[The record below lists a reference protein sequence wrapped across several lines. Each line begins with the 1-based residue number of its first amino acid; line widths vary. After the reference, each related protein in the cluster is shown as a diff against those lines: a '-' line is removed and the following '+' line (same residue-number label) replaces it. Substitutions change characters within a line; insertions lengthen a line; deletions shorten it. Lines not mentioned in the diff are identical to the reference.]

1 MRIYNNE
8 NAKIKFPV
16 SITKEE
22 WIYLSELKSK
32 SLCLKVLRD
41 ELSRTHYNSLRG
53 RKYASKH
60 AKDIDIAFEN
70 EIPTKN
76 INSLIEKGYLIVIDI
91 YRYYFYVVPNPDI
104 VGYLTYRTSSMFKE
118 YFPVENTEIK
128 IKPVM
133 TTGQLQIVNKDYS
146 KNILQNN
153 KSIGYFILKAAL
165 PLGLDHNY
173 VYHIE
178 GTDNQYF
185 VVSHTGD
192 KTTIL
197 QKKAGV
203 ATKKVPLEVTLS
215 SNQITITSTKYATS
229 YINCTRSTPI
239 NLQEIEKD
247 LKKAYKLLSQY
258 KIRTKEKSKNLALV
272 KDHEYIE
279 AVNNFNRLSEQYWK
293 ELSEKSK
300 QLVEEGIVFGG
311 LDKNPLYKEAWE
323 IQNKLNAIRLD
334 PKIRKLAS
342 IKRSISDLDY
352 FSEENLEDCS
362 LYVIR

>member
-8 NAKIKFPV
+8 NVKIKFPI

-22 WIYLSELKSK
+22 CRYLSELNAKR
-32 SLCLKVLRD
+32 LCLKVLRD
-41 ELSRTHYNSLRG
+41 EISRTHYNSLRG
-53 RKYASKH
+53 RKYASLR
-60 AKDIDIAFEN
+60 DMDTDVAFEN

-76 INSLIEKGYLIVIDI
+76 INSLIEKGYLFVIHI
-91 YRYYFYVVPNPDI
+91 HRYYFYVVPNPNI
-104 VGYLTYRTSSMFKE
+104 VGYLNYRTASMIKE

-133 TTGQLQIVNKDYS
+133 LTSQLVKKDYS
-146 KNILQNN
+146 ENTMQNN
-153 KSIGYFILKAAL
+153 KSIGYFVLKAGL
-165 PLGLDHNY
+165 PRGLDHTY
-173 VYHIE
+173 VFHIE
-178 GTDNQYF
+178 GTDNQYL
-185 VVSHTGD
+185 VVSPTGD

-197 QKKAGV
+197 QKKEGV
-203 ATKKVPLEVTLS
+203 TVQKVPLEVTLS
-215 SNQITITSTKYATS
+215 SNLIKITSTKYATS
-229 YINCTRSTPI
+229 YINCTKSTPI

-247 LKKAYKLLSQY
+247 LKKSYKLLSQY

-272 KDHEYIE
+272 KDPEYIE

-293 ELSEKSK
+293 ELTEKSK

-323 IQNKLNAIRLD
+323 IQNKLNDLRLD
-334 PKIRKLAS
+334 SKIRKLSS

-352 FSEENLEDCS
+352 HSEENLEDCS